1 MSEKIKN
8 KINSIFFFTKN
19 KFGRVYLEYIHRDI
33 IVGVG
38 KF

>member
-8 KINSIFFFTKN
+8 KINSIFFFTNN
-19 KFGRVYLEYIHRDI
+19 KFGGVYLEYIHRDI
-33 IVGVG
+33 IVRVG